1 VRSKS
6 GRSKH
11 HRNVACSCGSPCKTS
26 AGRHHHGLQ
35 EDTSCTFCL
44 QGPETM
50 GHLLLGCVYSKE
62 VWFKALRKF
71 GWHAVA
77 LTVVQTPFVDWWLR
91 ARESIRKARR
101 KCFNS
106 VVMLIAWLQRNA
118 RVFGGHQV
126 ATVHARRTDCAGLRA
141 LVPRAPHG

>member
-1 VRSKS
+1 
-6 GRSKH
+6 
-11 HRNVACSCGSPCKTS
+11 
-26 AGRHHHGLQ
+26 
-35 EDTSCTFCL
+35 
-44 QGPETM
+44 M

-91 ARESIRKARR
+91 ARQSIRKARR

-106 VVMLIAWLQRNA
+106 VVMLITWLQRNA

-126 ATVHARRTDCAGLRA
+126 PPSMLAELIAQDCELWCRARLMDRLQLMGTQLSIAWCRGVVR
-141 LVPRAPHG
+141 